1 MCIRT
6 WHNGN
11 RKEQVR
17 DTAFFFNSFIK
28 EMFFFFLTLISS
40 WTSLKKA
47 KQKVQK
53 TSSFF

>member
-1 MCIRT
+1 MET
-6 WHNGN
+6 EKN
-11 RKEQVR
+11 KYETQL
-17 DTAFFFNSFIK
+17 FFLIPSSK
-28 EMFFFFLTLISS
+28 KCFFFFLTLISS